1 MIKELTKALG
11 MAVHIVIPAFKRLR
25 QMVLKFTIRP
35 IKGRKYPN
43 RRVNGETVTFAGGIS
58 QRLL

>member
-25 QMVLKFTIRP
+25 QMALKFTIRSF
-35 IKGRKYPN
+35 KGRKYPN
-43 RRVNGETVTFAGGIS
+43 KRGKGETVTFAGDII
-58 QRLL
+58 